1 MTPQRIANPDP
12 TLSAST
18 VAPVRK
24 SIRVR
29 ADVAHAFDVF
39 TAGIDRW
46 WPRTHHIG
54 QSPMTRIIVEP
65 RAGGRC
71 YSEQEDGTDCDWGS
85 VLAWEPPHRVVLA
98 WQITSAW
105 RYEPDLAR
113 SSEVEVRF
121 TPEADGMTRVDLE
134 HRHLERHGPGAEE
147 MRAGVDAPGGW
158 GNLLELFVSEAER

>member
-1 MTPQRIANPDP
+1 MTPQRIANHDP
-12 TLSAST
+12 ALSPAA

-24 SIRVR
+24 IIRVR

-39 TAGIDRW
+39 TTGIDRW
-46 WPRTHHIG
+46 WPRSHHIG

-71 YSEQEDGTDCDWGS
+71 YSEQEDGTDCDWGT
-85 VLAWEPPHRVVLA
+85 VLVWEPPHRVVLA
-98 WQITSAW
+98 WQITSEW
-105 RYEPDLAR
+105 RFEPELAR

-134 HRHLERHGPGAEE
+134 HRHLERHGPGADK

-158 GNLLELFVSEAER
+158 GTLLEGFAAEADR

>member
-1 MTPQRIANPDP
+1 MTPERIAHPDP
-12 TLSAST
+12 TLSAPAI
-18 VAPVRK
+18 APVRK
-24 SIRVR
+24 TIRVH

-46 WPRTHHIG
+46 WPRSHHIG

-85 VLAWEPPHRVVLA
+85 VLVWEPPHRVVLA
-98 WQITSAW
+98 WQITSEW
-105 RYEPDLAR
+105 RFEPELAR

-121 TPEADGMTRVDLE
+121 TPEGDGMTRVDLE
-134 HRHLERHGPGAEE
+134 HRHLERHGPGADR

-158 GNLLELFVSEAER
+158 GSLLELFVAEAAR